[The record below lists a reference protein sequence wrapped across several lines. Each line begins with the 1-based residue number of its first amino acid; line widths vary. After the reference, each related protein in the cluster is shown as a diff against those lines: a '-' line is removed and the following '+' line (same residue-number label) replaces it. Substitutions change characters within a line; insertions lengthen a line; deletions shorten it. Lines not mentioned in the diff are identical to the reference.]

1 MSPAKSSQVVADEET
16 PLLHDGG
23 AQRQPT
29 PLPKTQLFLLLLV
42 RLAEP
47 IASHSISP
55 YISELVSELSII
67 GGDKRKVGYYTGML
81 MSIHYAA
88 EAATVLQWSRCSDH
102 VGRKPILLLGLVGSV
117 VSTILFGLSR
127 SFWALVLSRCL
138 NGVLNGNLGIIKS
151 MIAELTDE
159 TNVARGFSLLP
170 MARAVGYIIGPFIGG
185 VLSRPRDHWPDRFSH
200 PFWAEYPYFLPCLV
214 AAAYALISFVVTAI
228 YLEETLEC
236 SPSARVQPAKDISQ
250 KKSASQAPSKED
262 SGQPLPL
269 RALLTRPVLVSVSS
283 YAMLALLDMAA
294 MALIPLVWSTPVELG
309 GLDLSPA
316 SIGLW
321 LSTYGCLNGVV
332 QFTMFP
338 RVVARLGPG
347 RVFLTSIAAYV
358 LIYTMFPFENLAA
371 RARSSTVWFL
381 VVLQLAS
388 ICITDMGFNSVFMFI
403 AAAAPNKR
411 SLGATNGLAQTVV
424 AVQRMVAPAAAAS
437 LFAFTLAHDILGG
450 NFTYVVLLTVV
461 CFGLG
466 VAAQL
471 PRHTWKHGDG
481 SK

>member
-1 MSPAKSSQVVADEET
+1 MSPGESSQVVADEET
-16 PLLHDGG
+16 PLLHDDG
-23 AQRQPT
+23 AQRKPT

-42 RLAEP
+42 RIAEP
-47 IASHSISP
+47 ITSLSISP

-67 GGDKRKVGYYTGML
+67 GGDTRKVGYYTGML

-88 EAATVLQWSRCSDH
+88 EAATVLQWSRFSDH
-102 VGRKPILLLGLVGSV
+102 IGRKPILLLGLMGSV

-138 NGVLNGNLGIIKS
+138 NGVLNGNLGVIKS

-185 VLSRPRDHWPDRFSH
+185 VLSRPQDHWPNRFSH

-214 AAAYALISFVVTAI
+214 AATYALISFIVTAM
-228 YLEETLEC
+228 YLEETLEG
-236 SPSARVQPAKDISQ
+236 SPSVRANLNISQ
-250 KKSASQAPSKED
+250 KKRTSEVSKQD
-262 SGQPLPL
+262 QPLPL
-269 RALLTRPVLVSVSS
+269 RALLTRPVLLSVSS
-283 YAMLALLDMAA
+283 YAMIALLDMAA

-309 GLDLSPA
+309 GLSLSPA

-321 LSTYGCLNGVV
+321 LSGYGCLNGVV

-347 RVFLTSIAAYV
+347 RVILTSVAAYV
-358 LIYTMFPFENLAA
+358 IIYTMFPFQNLAA
-371 RARSSTVWFL
+371 RAKSASVWLL

-437 LFAFTLAHDILGG
+437 LFAYSLANDIIGG

-471 PRHTWKHGDG
+471 PRHTWKHGD

>member
-1 MSPAKSSQVVADEET
+1 
-16 PLLHDGG
+16 
-23 AQRQPT
+23 
-29 PLPKTQLFLLLLV
+29 
-42 RLAEP
+42 
-47 IASHSISP
+47 
-55 YISELVSELSII
+55 
-67 GGDKRKVGYYTGML
+67 

-88 EAATVLQWSRCSDH
+88 EAATVFQWSRLSDH
-102 VGRKPILLLGLVGSV
+102 IGRKPILLLSLVGSV

-138 NGVLNGNLGIIKS
+138 NGFLNGNLGVIKS
-151 MIAELTDE
+151 MIAELTDD

-170 MARAVGYIIGPFIGG
+170 MARAAAYIIGPFIGG
-185 VLSRPRDHWPDRFSH
+185 VLSRPQDHWPNRFSG

-214 AAAYALISFVVTAI
+214 AATYALVSFIVTAL

-236 SPSARVQPAKDISQ
+236 TAPANVRPSGANLDRSQ
-250 KKSASQAPSKED
+250 KRTTEVPKQD
-262 SGQPLPL
+262 QPLPL
-269 RALLTRPVLVSVSS
+269 RALLTRPILLSISS
-283 YAMLALLDMAA
+283 YAMIALLDMAV

-309 GLDLSPA
+309 GLDLSP
-316 SIGLW
+316 STIGLW
-321 LSTYGCLNGVV
+321 LSGYGCLNGVI

-347 RVFLTSIAAYV
+347 RVVLTSVAAYMI
-358 LIYTMFPFENLAA
+358 IYSMFPLQNLAA
-371 RARSSTVWFL
+371 HARSAGVWLL

-437 LFAFTLAHDILGG
+437 LFAFSLAHDIMGG
-450 NFTYVVLLTVV
+450 NFTYVVLLSVV

-471 PRHTWKHGDG
+471 PRHTWKHGET
-481 SK
+481 K